1 MSKRLYM
8 GLSEVVAPT
17 LKNQEEEVVLVPAEL
32 FNDEA
37 CPNSVRE
44 DMCRRPGSISDST
57 GLGLLTAPVCCLHGQ
72 RWY

>member
-8 GLSEVVAPT
+8 GPSEVVAPT
-17 LKNQEEEVVLVPAEL
+17 LKNQEEVVLVPAEL
-32 FNDEA
+32 FNADA

-44 DMCRRPGSISDST
+44 DMRRRPGSISDST
-57 GLGLLTAPVCCLHGQ
+57 VLGLLTAPVCCLHGR